1 MNPNYM
7 NRADLAVFGRHA
19 ATAVADGVVTGLLA
33 EQIESISAAI
43 AEASEE
49 LAAADMAQIEARTAA
64 LEATRIA
71 QDKRLELLRLLQNLK
86 YMMKALSSGDV
97 EFAGIGFDLPA
108 RERRIVTPQPPG
120 ELAVRGYSNGV
131 NMLTFTGNNV
141 PNSVVYIIEA
151 KMAADGPYTMIGS
164 SRRQSFKHIGVI
176 PGQLYQYRVCAQ
188 ATRGM
193 VSDWSNEAVVYRL

>member
-19 ATAVADGVVTGLLA
+19 ATAVAEGIVSGLFA

-49 LAAADMAQIEARTAA
+49 LAAADLAQIEARAAA
-64 LEATRIA
+64 LETTRIA
-71 QDKRLELLRLLQNLK
+71 QNKRLELLRLLQNLK
-86 YMMKALSSGDV
+86 YLMKALSSGDV

-108 RERRIVTPQPPG
+108 RERRIVTPQMPV
-120 ELAVRGYSNGV
+120 ELAVQGYSNGV
-131 NMLTFTGNNV
+131 NTLTFTGNNV
-141 PNSVVYIIEA
+141 PNSVVYMIEA
-151 KMAADGPYTMIGS
+151 KTEPHGPYAMIGL

-176 PGQLYQYRVCAQ
+176 PGQLYQYRVRAQ